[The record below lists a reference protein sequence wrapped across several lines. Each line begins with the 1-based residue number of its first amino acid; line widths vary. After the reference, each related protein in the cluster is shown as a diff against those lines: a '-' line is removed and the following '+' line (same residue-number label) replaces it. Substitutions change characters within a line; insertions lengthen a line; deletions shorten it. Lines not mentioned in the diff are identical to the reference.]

1 MQRGFYHGLLAIMAL
16 THPLGRIQMGYPRLS
31 LVLGIGAVVVAFVL
45 VASVPAAGQ
54 APAAGVAPASAAND
68 WSAPRTP
75 WGHPDLQ
82 GIWTTDDEISVPV
95 ERPETLSG
103 RSELTEEET
112 ASRTAQREAGLER
125 GSGQTGDGP
134 PHWYETAAQA
144 STRASFVVDPADGR
158 IPYTDA
164 GRREWDNRNMGS
176 FKEEPFDGPEDL
188 DLRDRCITRGLP
200 NTYFPSAYNNGFQII
215 QHPDHVAILYERLHE
230 HRLIPI
236 DGRQHLDASVRQ
248 WFGDSRGRWEGD
260 TLVVETTNYTDQV
273 NFRGSREGLRLVERF
288 TRTGPGSIQV
298 EFTASDPEAWTSD
311 WTVVVHGRGDP
322 TYWQIF
328 EYACHEANYG
338 MFNML
343 SGARALEAKA
353 AAESGSK

>member
-1 MQRGFYHGLLAIMAL
+1 
-16 THPLGRIQMGYPRLS
+16 MGYPRLS
-31 LVLGIGAVVVAFVL
+31 LVPGIGAVVVAFVL
-45 VASVPAAGQ
+45 AASVPAAGQ

-95 ERPETLSG
+95 ERPEEFG
-103 RSELTEEET
+103 ERAELTVEEI
-112 ASRTAQREAGLER
+112 AARTTRREAGLER
-125 GSGQTGDGP
+125 GSPGTGDGP
-134 PHWYETAAQA
+134 PHWYEGADDA
-144 STRASFVVDPADGR
+144 STRTSFIVDPPNGR
-158 IPYTDA
+158 IPPHTAA
-164 GRREWDNRNMGS
+164 GVQRWENRNRGS
-176 FKEEPFDGPEDL
+176 FGEGPFNGPEDL
-188 DLRDRCITRGLP
+188 DLRDRCITRGMP
-200 NTYFPSAYNNGFQII
+200 NTYFPSAYNNGFQIV

-236 DGRQHLDASVRQ
+236 DGWPHLDASVRQ

-260 TLVVETTNYTDQV
+260 TLVVETTNFGDEV
-273 NFRGSREGLRLVERF
+273 DFRGATSGLRLVERF
-288 TRTGPGSIQV
+288 TRIDEETV
-298 EFTASDPEAWTSD
+298 RVTFTVSDPTTWTSD
-311 WTVVVHGRGDP
+311 WTVVVHGRSDP

>member
-1 MQRGFYHGLLAIMAL
+1 
-16 THPLGRIQMGYPRLS
+16 MGYPRLS